1 MVILD
6 TSILISALKGDSK
19 AIAAIE
25 SYKGREQ
32 MGITVMNKYE
42 LMRGAGFLA
51 AGIIDA
57 LISSMLVYDLNDSG
71 TGAAVEVYASLKKK
85 GKMINEFDVLIAGIA
100 LANEQAIVTM
110 DGDFQK
116 VSGLSVVLVK

>member
-1 MVILD
+1 
-6 TSILISALKGDSK
+6 
-19 AIAAIE
+19 
-25 SYKGREQ
+25 

-42 LMRGAGFLA
+42 LMRGAGFLE

-71 TGAAVEVYASLKKK
+71 TSAAVEVYASLKKK
-85 GKMINEFDVLIAGIA
+85 GRMINEFDILIAGIA

-116 VSGLSVVLVK
+116 VPGLSVVLVK

>member
-25 SYKGREQ
+25 SYKGKEQ

-42 LMRGAGFLA
+42 LMRGAGFLE

-71 TGAAVEVYASLKKK
+71 TSAAVEVYASLKKK
-85 GKMINEFDVLIAGIA
+85 GRMINEFDVLIAGIA